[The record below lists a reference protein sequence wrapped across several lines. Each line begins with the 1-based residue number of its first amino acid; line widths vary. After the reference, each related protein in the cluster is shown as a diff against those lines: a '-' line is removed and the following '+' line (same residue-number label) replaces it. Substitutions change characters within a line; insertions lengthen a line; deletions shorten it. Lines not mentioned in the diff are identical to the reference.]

1 MRNLARWSFQ
11 HRRLVLLL
19 WLILVIGASALSAAA
34 GTDYSNTFTLKGTD
48 SSRAISLLQ
57 HAAPKVSGDS
67 DQNVI
72 ATRTGT
78 VTAPAIKS
86 RVTKMLDEVSR
97 LPHVG
102 AIISPYS
109 ASGAHQISADKTVA
123 YATVTFD
130 EQAQAVSV
138 SHAQRFVAV
147 AQSADTSNLQVQLGG
162 QVAERADKMGVGG
175 LGLGVIA
182 ALIVL
187 VVVFGSLLAALLP
200 LVTAGFALAT
210 GVGVMGLLSHAISM
224 PSFSEQLALLIGL
237 GVGVDYA
244 LFIVTRY
251 RQALLRGKGSEEAAI
266 EALDTSGRAVLFAG
280 TIVCVA
286 LLGMLALGLSFL
298 SGIGVAAAVVV
309 AFTVLSALTLLPAL
323 LGFFGTRVLSRR
335 ARRAL
340 AAGELTIDDES
351 PVWGRWARTLARR
364 PLTSATAAT
373 ALMLLIAVPILSLR
387 LGAVDAGSD
396 PSSTTTYKAYNLLA
410 KGFGP
415 GFNGPLQLVA
425 TADSSAQ
432 RQQFR
437 HVLAVIKRTPDVV
450 SVSPAVVV
458 GSDVVTANVFERG
471 SPQAASTSDL
481 VTTLRNRVIPAAEQ
495 GRIHVLV
502 GGQTAI
508 FADFATIIGGKLA
521 LFIGVVVLLS
531 FLLLMAVFRSLVIPA
546 MAAVMN
552 LLSAAAAFGVVTAVF
567 QHGWLAGVI
576 GVSRTGP
583 IEAFLPVI
591 VFAILFGLSMDYE
604 VFLVSRMY
612 EGWSHGKNNREAIV
626 HGLAATG
633 RTITAAAAIM
643 VLVFGAFVL
652 GGEIVIKLFGVGL
665 AAAVFL
671 DALFVRSVIVP
682 GLMITIGDR
691 TWALPAW
698 LDRALPHINVEG
710 QGPDD
715 DSPPSSASP
724 AIPLPPE
731 PAPSPS

>member
-1 MRNLARWSFQ
+1 MRNLARWSFR

-19 WLILVIGASALSAAA
+19 WVVLVVGASALSAAA

-57 HAAPKVSGDS
+57 RAAPKVSGDR
-67 DQNVI
+67 DQIEI

-78 VTAPAIKS
+78 VTALAVQS
-86 RVTKMLDEVSR
+86 VVTRMLAEVSR

-102 AIISPYS
+102 AIVSPYS
-109 ASGAHQISADKTVA
+109 AQGARQISADKTVA

-130 EQAQAVSV
+130 EQAQAVPIAE
-138 SHAQRFVAV
+138 AQHFVAV
-147 AQSADTSNLQVQLGG
+147 AQSADTENLQIQLGG
-162 QVAERADKMGVGG
+162 QVVERANKMGVGG

-182 ALIVL
+182 ALVVL

-210 GVGVMGLLSHAISM
+210 GVGVMGLLSHAIGM

-251 RQALLRGKGSEEAAI
+251 RQALVRGKSSEDAVV

-309 AFTVLSALTLLPAL
+309 AFTVLAALTLLPAL

-335 ARRAL
+335 ARRKL
-340 AAGELTIDDES
+340 SAGELTVDDES
-351 PVWGRWARTLARR
+351 PLWGRWARALQKR
-364 PLTSATAAT
+364 PLTYATLAT

-387 LGAVDAGSD
+387 LGAVDSGSD

-432 RQQFR
+432 RGQFG
-437 HVLAVIKRTPDVV
+437 HVIAAIKQTPDVV

-458 GSDVVTANVFERG
+458 GGDVVTANVFERG

-481 VTTLRNRVIPAAEQ
+481 VSTLRDRVIPAAER

-508 FADFATIIGGKLA
+508 FADFATIISGKLP
-521 LFIGVVVLLS
+521 LFIGVVVLVS
-531 FLLLMAVFRSLVIPA
+531 FLLLMAVFRSLVVPA

-552 LLSAAAAFGVVTAVF
+552 LLSVAAAFGVVTAVF
-567 QHGWLAGVI
+567 QKGWLAGLI

-612 EGWSHGKNNREAIV
+612 EGWTHSRDNRKAVV

-652 GGEIVIKLFGVGL
+652 GGQIVIKLFGVGL

-671 DALFVRSVIVP
+671 DALIVRSVIVP
-682 GLMITIGDR
+682 GLIIAIGNR

-698 LDRALPHINVEG
+698 LDRALPKINVEG

-715 DSPPSSASP
+715 DPPTSTPSTTR
-724 AIPLPPE
+724 LPPE
-731 PAPSPS
+731 PAPSAS